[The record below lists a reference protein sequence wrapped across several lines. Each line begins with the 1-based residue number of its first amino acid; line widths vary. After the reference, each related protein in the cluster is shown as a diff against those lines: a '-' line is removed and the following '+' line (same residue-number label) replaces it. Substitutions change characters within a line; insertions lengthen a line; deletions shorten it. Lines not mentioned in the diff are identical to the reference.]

1 MESFFPELEETKEL
15 VSFQEIKRSKYTVAF
30 IPGDL
35 LFHIRFS
42 QMELYF
48 EFTSLIDEKH
58 RGVEVVESVDETH
71 SFRYLD
77 GKIFIGFADDT
88 ENPAVDENPYLF
100 VVTGGED
107 PDFKGGCYVY
117 VQNISMIW

>member
-15 VSFQEIKRSKYTVAF
+15 VSFQEIKRSKYTVVF

-77 GKIFIGFADDT
+77 GKIT
-88 ENPAVDENPYLF
+88 R
-100 VVTGGED
+100 
-107 PDFKGGCYVY
+107 KK
-117 VQNISMIW
+117 